1 MNETFKIGLTGGIA
15 SGKTTVC
22 DLFKKLS
29 VEIIDADVISHEL
42 SKKGGAAF
50 EEIIEAFE
58 DEIIGD
64 DGELDRKKLR
74 SIVFNDNT
82 KKKMLERIIHPKVL
96 LSINEKIKA
105 SQSDYLII
113 SVPLMIETGMNAMMD
128 RVLLIDCNAETQIER
143 IIQRDQ
149 TSREEAIKI
158 IESQASIESKR
169 ELSDDRIINNNETS
183 IEELT
188 LKVTSTFLAPATIT
202 SVLVCLDA
210 QSAVLK
216 IFLSIILNSY
226 CLSFS
231 T

>member
-22 DLFKKLS
+22 DLFKELS

-82 KKKMLERIIHPKVL
+82 KKKMLEMIIHPKVL

-128 RVLLIDCNAETQIER
+128 RVLLIDCNVETQIER

-183 IEELT
+183 IEELK
-188 LKVTSTFLAPATIT
+188 LKVKE
-202 SVLVCLDA
+202 LDD
-210 QSAVLK
+210 
-216 IFLSIILNSY
+216 FYRNLNNK
-226 CLSFS
+226 
-231 T
+231 

>member
-22 DLFKKLS
+22 DLFKELS

-82 KKKMLERIIHPKVL
+82 KKKILERIIHPKVL

-105 SQSDYLII
+105 SQSVYLII

-128 RVLLIDCNAETQIER
+128 RVLLIDCNVETQIQR
-143 IIQRDQ
+143 LIQRDQ
-149 TSREEAIKI
+149 ASREEAIKI

-188 LKVTSTFLAPATIT
+188 LKVKE
-202 SVLVCLDA
+202 LDDFYR
-210 QSAVLK
+210 K
-216 IFLSIILNSY
+216 LNNK
-226 CLSFS
+226 
-231 T
+231 

>member
-22 DLFKKLS
+22 NLFKDLS

-58 DEIIGD
+58 DEIIGN

-74 SIVFNDNT
+74 SIVFNDDS
-82 KKKMLERIIHPKVL
+82 KKKMLEGIIHPKVL

-128 RVLLIDCNAETQIER
+128 RVLLIDCNVETQIER
-143 IIQRDQ
+143 LRQRDQ
-149 TSREEAIKI
+149 SSREEAIKI

-188 LKVTSTFLAPATIT
+188 LKVKE
-202 SVLVCLDA
+202 LDD
-210 QSAVLK
+210 
-216 IFLSIILNSY
+216 FYRNLNHK
-226 CLSFS
+226 
-231 T
+231 

>member
-22 DLFKKLS
+22 DLFKELS

-128 RVLLIDCNAETQIER
+128 RVLLIDCNVETQIER

-188 LKVTSTFLAPATIT
+188 LKVKEMNDFYKKLPDI
-202 SVLVCLDA
+202 VNI
-210 QSAVLK
+210 K
-216 IFLSIILNSY
+216 LNS
-226 CLSFS
+226 
-231 T
+231 

>member
-22 DLFKKLS
+22 DLFKELS

-58 DEIIGD
+58 DDIIGD

-74 SIVFNDNT
+74 SIVFSDNA
-82 KKKMLERIIHPKVL
+82 KKKILENIIHPKVL
-96 LSINEKIKA
+96 LSINEKIEA

-128 RVLLIDCNAETQIER
+128 RVLLIDCNVETQIER
-143 IIQRDQ
+143 LIQRDQ
-149 TSREEAIKI
+149 TSRDEAIRI
-158 IESQASIESKR
+158 IDSQASIKSKR

-188 LKVTSTFLAPATIT
+188 LKVKEMNDFYKKLPHIT
-202 SVLVCLDA
+202 DKE
-210 QSAVLK
+210 LK
-216 IFLSIILNSY
+216 F
-226 CLSFS
+226 
-231 T
+231 

>member
-22 DLFKKLS
+22 DLFKELS

-128 RVLLIDCNAETQIER
+128 RVLLIDCNVETQIER
-143 IIQRDQ
+143 LSQRDQ
-149 TSREEAIKI
+149 SSREEAIKI

-188 LKVTSTFLAPATIT
+188 LKVKE
-202 SVLVCLDA
+202 LDD
-210 QSAVLK
+210 
-216 IFLSIILNSY
+216 FYRNLNHK
-226 CLSFS
+226 
-231 T
+231 

>member
-22 DLFKKLS
+22 DLFKELS

-96 LSINEKIKA
+96 LSINEKIKS

-128 RVLLIDCNAETQIER
+128 RVLLIDCNVETQIER

-169 ELSDDRIINNNETS
+169 DLSDDRIINNNETS

-188 LKVTSTFLAPATIT
+188 LKVKE
-202 SVLVCLDA
+202 LDD
-210 QSAVLK
+210 
-216 IFLSIILNSY
+216 FYRNLNNK
-226 CLSFS
+226 
-231 T
+231 

>member
-22 DLFKKLS
+22 NLFKDLS

-58 DEIIGD
+58 DEIIGN

-128 RVLLIDCNAETQIER
+128 RVLLIDCNVETQIER

-188 LKVTSTFLAPATIT
+188 LKVKE
-202 SVLVCLDA
+202 LDD
-210 QSAVLK
+210 
-216 IFLSIILNSY
+216 FYRNLNNK
-226 CLSFS
+226 
-231 T
+231 

>member
-22 DLFKKLS
+22 DLFKNLS

-58 DEIIGD
+58 DEIIGN

-74 SIVFNDNT
+74 SIVFNDDS
-82 KKKMLERIIHPKVL
+82 KKKMLEGIIHPKVL

-128 RVLLIDCNAETQIER
+128 RVLLIDCNVETQIER
-143 IIQRDQ
+143 LSQRDQ
-149 TSREEAIKI
+149 SSREEAIKI

-188 LKVTSTFLAPATIT
+188 LKVKE
-202 SVLVCLDA
+202 LDD
-210 QSAVLK
+210 
-216 IFLSIILNSY
+216 FYRNLNHK
-226 CLSFS
+226 
-231 T
+231 

>member
-22 DLFKKLS
+22 DLFKELS
-29 VEIIDADVISHEL
+29 VETIDADVISHEL

-128 RVLLIDCNAETQIER
+128 RVLLIDCNVETQIER

-183 IEELT
+183 IEELR
-188 LKVTSTFLAPATIT
+188 LKVKEMNDFYKKFSDI
-202 SVLVCLDA
+202 VDIK
-210 QSAVLK
+210 LK
-216 IFLSIILNSY
+216 L
-226 CLSFS
+226 
-231 T
+231 

>member
-22 DLFKKLS
+22 NLFKDLS

-58 DEIIGD
+58 DEIIGN

-74 SIVFNDNT
+74 SIVFNDDS

-128 RVLLIDCNAETQIER
+128 RVLLIDCNVETQIER
-143 IIQRDQ
+143 LSQRDQ
-149 TSREEAIKI
+149 SSREEAIKI

-188 LKVTSTFLAPATIT
+188 LKVKE
-202 SVLVCLDA
+202 LDD
-210 QSAVLK
+210 
-216 IFLSIILNSY
+216 FYRNLNHK
-226 CLSFS
+226 
-231 T
+231 

>member
-22 DLFKKLS
+22 DLFKELS

-128 RVLLIDCNAETQIER
+128 RVLLIDCNVETQIER

-183 IEELT
+183 IEELR
-188 LKVTSTFLAPATIT
+188 LKVKEMNDLYKKLPDI
-202 SVLVCLDA
+202 VGIK
-210 QSAVLK
+210 LK
-216 IFLSIILNSY
+216 L
-226 CLSFS
+226 
-231 T
+231 

>member
-22 DLFKKLS
+22 DLFKELS

-82 KKKMLERIIHPKVL
+82 KKKILERIIHPKVL

-128 RVLLIDCNAETQIER
+128 RVLLIDCNVETQIER

-149 TSREEAIKI
+149 SSREEAIKI

-169 ELSDDRIINNNETS
+169 ELSDDRIVNNNETS

-188 LKVTSTFLAPATIT
+188 LKVKE
-202 SVLVCLDA
+202 LDD
-210 QSAVLK
+210 
-216 IFLSIILNSY
+216 FYRNLNNK
-226 CLSFS
+226 
-231 T
+231 

>member
-22 DLFKKLS
+22 DLFRELS

-128 RVLLIDCNAETQIER
+128 RVLLIDCNVETQIQR
-143 IIQRDQ
+143 LIQRDQ

-188 LKVTSTFLAPATIT
+188 LKVKE
-202 SVLVCLDA
+202 LDD
-210 QSAVLK
+210 
-216 IFLSIILNSY
+216 FYRNLNNK
-226 CLSFS
+226 
-231 T
+231 

>member
-22 DLFKKLS
+22 DLFKELS

-188 LKVTSTFLAPATIT
+188 LKVKE
-202 SVLVCLDA
+202 LDD
-210 QSAVLK
+210 
-216 IFLSIILNSY
+216 FYRNLNNK
-226 CLSFS
+226 
-231 T
+231 

>member
-22 DLFKKLS
+22 DLFKELS

-50 EEIIEAFE
+50 EEIVEAFG
-58 DEIIGD
+58 DQIIGD

-128 RVLLIDCNAETQIER
+128 RVLLIDCNVETQIER

-188 LKVTSTFLAPATIT
+188 LKV
-202 SVLVCLDA
+202 
-210 QSAVLK
+210 K
-216 IFLSIILNSY
+216 ELNDFY
-226 CLSFS
+226 RNLNNK
-231 T
+231 

>member
-22 DLFKKLS
+22 DLFKELS

-74 SIVFNDNT
+74 SIDFNDNT

-128 RVLLIDCNAETQIER
+128 RVLLIDCNVETQIER

-169 ELSDDRIINNNETS
+169 ELSDDRIINNSETS

-188 LKVTSTFLAPATIT
+188 LKVKEMNDLYKKLPDI
-202 SVLVCLDA
+202 VGIK
-210 QSAVLK
+210 LK
-216 IFLSIILNSY
+216 L
-226 CLSFS
+226 
-231 T
+231 

>member
-22 DLFKKLS
+22 DLFKELS
-29 VEIIDADVISHEL
+29 VEIIDADEISHEL

-64 DGELDRKKLR
+64 NGELDRKKLR

-128 RVLLIDCNAETQIER
+128 RVLLIDCNVETQIQR
-143 IIQRDQ
+143 LIQRDQ

-183 IEELT
+183 IEELRI
-188 LKVTSTFLAPATIT
+188 KVKEMNDFYKKFPDIVDIKL
-202 SVLVCLDA
+202 
-210 QSAVLK
+210 
-216 IFLSIILNSY
+216 IF
-226 CLSFS
+226 
-231 T
+231 

>member
-22 DLFKKLS
+22 DLFKELS

-82 KKKMLERIIHPKVL
+82 KKKILERIIHPKVL

-128 RVLLIDCNAETQIER
+128 RVLLIDCNVETQIER

-183 IEELT
+183 IEELR
-188 LKVTSTFLAPATIT
+188 LKVKEMNDFYKKFPDIVDIKL
-202 SVLVCLDA
+202 
-210 QSAVLK
+210 
-216 IFLSIILNSY
+216 IF
-226 CLSFS
+226 
-231 T
+231 

>member
-22 DLFKKLS
+22 DLFRELS

-128 RVLLIDCNAETQIER
+128 RVLLIDCNVETQIER

-188 LKVTSTFLAPATIT
+188 LKVKEMNDFYKKLPDI
-202 SVLVCLDA
+202 VDIKL
-210 QSAVLK
+210 
-216 IFLSIILNSY
+216 IF
-226 CLSFS
+226 
-231 T
+231 

>member
-22 DLFKKLS
+22 NLFKDLS

-58 DEIIGD
+58 DEIID
-64 DGELDRKKLR
+64 NDGELDRKKLR
-74 SIVFNDNT
+74 SIVFNDDS

-128 RVLLIDCNAETQIER
+128 RVLLIDCNVETQIER
-143 IIQRDQ
+143 LSQRDQ
-149 TSREEAIKI
+149 SSREEAIKI

-188 LKVTSTFLAPATIT
+188 LKVKE
-202 SVLVCLDA
+202 LDD
-210 QSAVLK
+210 
-216 IFLSIILNSY
+216 FYRNLNHK
-226 CLSFS
+226 
-231 T
+231 

>member
-22 DLFKKLS
+22 DLFKELS

-128 RVLLIDCNAETQIER
+128 RVLLIDCNVETQIER
-143 IIQRDQ
+143 LSQRDQ
-149 TSREEAIKI
+149 SSREEAIKI

-183 IEELT
+183 IEELK
-188 LKVTSTFLAPATIT
+188 LKVKE
-202 SVLVCLDA
+202 LDDFY
-210 QSAVLK
+210 K
-216 IFLSIILNSY
+216 NLNNK
-226 CLSFS
+226 
-231 T
+231 

>member
-22 DLFKKLS
+22 NLFKDLS

-113 SVPLMIETGMNAMMD
+113 SVPLMIETGMNSMMD
-128 RVLLIDCNAETQIER
+128 RILLIDCNVETQIER

-188 LKVTSTFLAPATIT
+188 LKVKE
-202 SVLVCLDA
+202 LDD
-210 QSAVLK
+210 
-216 IFLSIILNSY
+216 FYRNLNNK
-226 CLSFS
+226 
-231 T
+231 

>member
-22 DLFKKLS
+22 DLFKELS

-50 EEIIEAFE
+50 QEIIEAFE

-82 KKKMLERIIHPKVL
+82 KKKILERIIHPKVL

-128 RVLLIDCNAETQIER
+128 RVLLIDCNVETQIER

-169 ELSDDRIINNNETS
+169 ELSDDRIINNSETS

-188 LKVTSTFLAPATIT
+188 LKVKEMDDFYRNFNN
-202 SVLVCLDA
+202 
-210 QSAVLK
+210 K
-216 IFLSIILNSY
+216 
-226 CLSFS
+226 
-231 T
+231 

>member
-22 DLFKKLS
+22 NLFKDLS

-42 SKKGGAAF
+42 SKKGEAAF

-58 DEIIGD
+58 DEIIGN

-82 KKKMLERIIHPKVL
+82 KKKILEGIIHPKVL

-128 RVLLIDCNAETQIER
+128 RVLLIDCNVETQIER
-143 IIQRDQ
+143 LSQRDQ
-149 TSREEAIKI
+149 SSREEAIKI

-188 LKVTSTFLAPATIT
+188 LKVKE
-202 SVLVCLDA
+202 LDD
-210 QSAVLK
+210 
-216 IFLSIILNSY
+216 FYRNLNHK
-226 CLSFS
+226 
-231 T
+231 

>member
-22 DLFKKLS
+22 NLFKELS
-29 VEIIDADVISHEL
+29 VEIIDADLISHQL

-50 EEIIEAFE
+50 EEIVEVFE
-58 DEIIGD
+58 DKIIGH

-82 KKKMLERIIHPKVL
+82 KKKILEKIIHPKVL
-96 LSINEKIKA
+96 LSIKEKIEA
-105 SQSDYLII
+105 SQADYLII

-128 RVLLIDCNAETQIER
+128 RLLLIDCNVETQIER
-143 IIQRDQ
+143 LIKRDQ
-149 TSREEAIKI
+149 TSREEAISI

-169 ELSDDRIINNNETS
+169 ELSDDRIINNKETS

-188 LKVTSTFLAPATIT
+188 VKVKE
-202 SVLVCLDA
+202 LDD
-210 QSAVLK
+210 
-216 IFLSIILNSY
+216 FYRNLNNK
-226 CLSFS
+226 
-231 T
+231 

>member
-22 DLFKKLS
+22 DLFRELS

-58 DEIIGD
+58 DEIIGN

-113 SVPLMIETGMNAMMD
+113 SVPLMIETGMNSMMD
-128 RVLLIDCNAETQIER
+128 RILLIDCNVETQIER

-188 LKVTSTFLAPATIT
+188 LKVKE
-202 SVLVCLDA
+202 LDD
-210 QSAVLK
+210 
-216 IFLSIILNSY
+216 FYRNLNNK
-226 CLSFS
+226 
-231 T
+231 

>member
-22 DLFKKLS
+22 NLFKDLS

-58 DEIIGD
+58 DEIIGN

-74 SIVFNDNT
+74 SIVFNDDS
-82 KKKMLERIIHPKVL
+82 KKKMLEGIIHPKVL

-128 RVLLIDCNAETQIER
+128 RVLLIDCNVETQIER
-143 IIQRDQ
+143 LSQRDQ
-149 TSREEAIKI
+149 SSREEAIKI
-158 IESQASIESKR
+158 IESQASIETKR

-188 LKVTSTFLAPATIT
+188 LKVKE
-202 SVLVCLDA
+202 LDD
-210 QSAVLK
+210 
-216 IFLSIILNSY
+216 FYRNLNHK
-226 CLSFS
+226 
-231 T
+231 

>member
-22 DLFKKLS
+22 DLFKELS

-74 SIVFNDNT
+74 SLVFNDNN
-82 KKKMLERIIHPKVL
+82 KKKVLERIIHPKVL

-128 RVLLIDCNAETQIER
+128 RVLLIDCNVETQIER

-188 LKVTSTFLAPATIT
+188 LKVKE
-202 SVLVCLDA
+202 LDD
-210 QSAVLK
+210 
-216 IFLSIILNSY
+216 FYRNLNNK
-226 CLSFS
+226 
-231 T
+231 

>member
-22 DLFKKLS
+22 NLFKDLS

-58 DEIIGD
+58 DEIIGN

-74 SIVFNDNT
+74 SIVFNDDS
-82 KKKMLERIIHPKVL
+82 KKKMLEGIIHPKVL

-128 RVLLIDCNAETQIER
+128 RVLLIDCNVETQIER
-143 IIQRDQ
+143 LSQRDQ
-149 TSREEAIKI
+149 SSREEAIKI

-169 ELSDDRIINNNETS
+169 E
-183 IEELT
+183 
-188 LKVTSTFLAPATIT
+188 F
-202 SVLVCLDA
+202 
-210 QSAVLK
+210 
-216 IFLSIILNSY
+216 
-226 CLSFS
+226 
-231 T
+231 

>member
-22 DLFKKLS
+22 DLFKELS

-74 SIVFNDNT
+74 SIVFNDDS
-82 KKKMLERIIHPKVL
+82 KKKMLEGSIHPKVL

-128 RVLLIDCNAETQIER
+128 RVLLIDCNVETQIER

-183 IEELT
+183 IEELR
-188 LKVTSTFLAPATIT
+188 LKVKEINDFYKKFPDIVDIKL
-202 SVLVCLDA
+202 
-210 QSAVLK
+210 
-216 IFLSIILNSY
+216 IF
-226 CLSFS
+226 
-231 T
+231 

>member
-22 DLFKKLS
+22 DLFKELS

-128 RVLLIDCNAETQIER
+128 RVLLIDCNVETQIER

-188 LKVTSTFLAPATIT
+188 LKVKE
-202 SVLVCLDA
+202 LDD
-210 QSAVLK
+210 
-216 IFLSIILNSY
+216 FYRNLNISRY
-226 CLSFS
+226 KD
-231 T
+231 

>member
-22 DLFKKLS
+22 DLFKELS

-58 DEIIGD
+58 DEIIGN

-74 SIVFNDNT
+74 SIVFNDDS
-82 KKKMLERIIHPKVL
+82 KKKILERIIHPKVL

-128 RVLLIDCNAETQIER
+128 RVLLIDCNVETQIER
-143 IIQRDQ
+143 LSQRDQ
-149 TSREEAIKI
+149 SSREEAIKI

-188 LKVTSTFLAPATIT
+188 LKVKE
-202 SVLVCLDA
+202 LDD
-210 QSAVLK
+210 
-216 IFLSIILNSY
+216 FYRNLNHK
-226 CLSFS
+226 
-231 T
+231 

>member
-22 DLFKKLS
+22 DLFKELS

-128 RVLLIDCNAETQIER
+128 RVLLIDCNVETQIER

-158 IESQASIESKR
+158 IESQSSIESKR

-188 LKVTSTFLAPATIT
+188 LKVKEMNDFYKKLPDI
-202 SVLVCLDA
+202 VDKKL
-210 QSAVLK
+210 
-216 IFLSIILNSY
+216 IF
-226 CLSFS
+226 
-231 T
+231 